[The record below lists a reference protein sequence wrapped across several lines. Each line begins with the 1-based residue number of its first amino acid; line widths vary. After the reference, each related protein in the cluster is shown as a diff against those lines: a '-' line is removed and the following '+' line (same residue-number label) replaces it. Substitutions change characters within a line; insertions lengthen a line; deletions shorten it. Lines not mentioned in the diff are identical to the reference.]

1 MPAELAYDVEGTD
14 TPVVFLHGLT
24 FDRRMWRPI
33 IERLDGSVMAIA
45 IDLPGHGESG
55 GEPGPLEKV
64 ADQLHELL
72 TSLAVER
79 PIMVGHSISGGL
91 AGIYASAYPVSGLV
105 MVDQGLEVRP
115 FAELLHRLAPVLRG
129 PGFAGA
135 WQTFESTLGLDLLP
149 EPVRSLVLATHHVKQ
164 DVVLGYWDQ
173 VMTTDPAAFQESI
186 DERIAAMTDVPCLA
200 VLGRPLTGGE
210 QQRFERLAD
219 IQIEVWDGSGHCVH
233 LVDPGRFAATL
244 SQFITHCTHGN
255 SRRVRAEQGSL

>member
-1 MPAELAYDVEGTD
+1 MPAELAYDVDGTD

-33 IERLDGSVMAIA
+33 IERLDGSVMTIA

-55 GEPGPLEKV
+55 GEPAPLEKV

-91 AGIYASAYPVSGLV
+91 ASIYASAYPVSGLV

-115 FAELLHRLAPVLRG
+115 FAELLHCLAPVLRG

-149 EPVRSLVLATHHVKQ
+149 EPVRSLVLATHQVKQ

-186 DERIAAMTDVPCLA
+186 DERMAAMTDVPCLA

-219 IQIEVWDGSGHCVH
+219 IQIEVWDGNGHCVH

-244 SQFITHCTHGN
+244 SQFITRCTHDD
-255 SRRVRAEQGSL
+255 SRRVRAERGSL